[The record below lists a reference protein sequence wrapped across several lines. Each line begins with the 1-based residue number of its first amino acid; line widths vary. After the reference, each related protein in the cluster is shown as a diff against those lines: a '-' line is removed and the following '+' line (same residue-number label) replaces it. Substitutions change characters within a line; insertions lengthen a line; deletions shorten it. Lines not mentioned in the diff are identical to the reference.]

1 MEIRRALSSDRNR
14 ILEILKGVGN
24 FTEEEVMVAMEVF
37 DESCNGNEEYI
48 TLCMVDGDVVG
59 YISFGWITLTES
71 CYDLYWI
78 AVDKS
83 RQQRGYGDMLLDR
96 MEQDVVAG
104 GGDHIF
110 VETSSE
116 DNYIDSRRFY
126 ERRGYTKAAVIEDFY
141 YKGNDKIIYEKK
153 LMVP

>member
-1 MEIRRALSSDRNR
+1 
-14 ILEILKGVGN
+14 
-24 FTEEEVMVAMEVF
+24 
-37 DESCNGNEEYI
+37 
-48 TLCMVDGDVVG
+48 
-59 YISFGWITLTES
+59 
-71 CYDLYWI
+71 
-78 AVDKS
+78 
-83 RQQRGYGDMLLDR
+83 MLLDR

-104 GGDHIF
+104 GGDRIF